1 MELRQLHYFVVLAHR
16 LHFTKAAEELAIAQ
30 PALSQQ
36 IQALE
41 RELGVRLFER
51 TPRRIRLTPAGQGLL
66 VHAERVL
73 ADVEALSTE
82 MAAYAGLHRGCLHI
96 GLHQTLGASWLSGL
110 LARFHGRYRGIEM
123 VLHEGVTEPMLERLE
138 EGKLDVIWMHTI
150 GTLFP
155 KTALSKQI
163 ETRAVLTEAVFLGAG
178 PHHRLAGRKQ
188 ISWDSLQAEAFV
200 LFQPGSG
207 LRQIVMHLAHQAGFL
222 PQVIFES
229 GDMSM
234 IRALVSEGMGIAA
247 FPQSVIAAP
256 GRSLVPLDLL
266 PALPPR
272 TVQLAWHRQRASTPS
287 IQAFLDFVQEDLGL
301 HPWAEMSID
310 RGLLA
315 NGDVQESDP
324 VRE

>member
-16 LHFTKAAEELAIAQ
+16 LHFTQAAEELAIAQ

-51 TPRRIRLTPAGQGLL
+51 TPRHIRLTPAGQGML
-66 VHAERVL
+66 VHAE
-73 ADVEALSTE
+73 E
-82 MAAYAGLHRGCLHI
+82 MAAYTGLHRGRLRI
-96 GLHQTLGASWLSGL
+96 GLHQTLGVFWLSGL
-110 LARFHGRYRGIEM
+110 LARFHGRYGGIEM
-123 VLHEGVTEPMLERLE
+123 VLHEGVTEPMLELLE

-155 KTALSKQI
+155 QKPLPKQI
-163 ETRAVLTEAVFLGAG
+163 ETKAIFTEAVLLGGG

-188 ISWDSLQAEAFV
+188 ISWTSLQAEAFV

-207 LRQIVMHLAHQAGFL
+207 LRQIVMQLAQEAGFL

-234 IRALVSEGMGIAA
+234 IRALVSEGMGIAV
-247 FPQSVIAAP
+247 FPQSVIEAP
-256 GRSLVPLDLL
+256 GRSLVPLDLS

-272 TVQLAWHRQRASTPS
+272 TIQLAWHRQRASTS
-287 IQAFLDFVQEDLGL
+287 TIQAFLDFVQEDLCL
-301 HPWAEMSID
+301 HPWA
-310 RGLLA
+310 
-315 NGDVQESDP
+315 
-324 VRE
+324 

>member
-1 MELRQLHYFVVLAHR
+1 MELRQLHYFVVLARR
-16 LHFTKAAEELAIAQ
+16 LHFTHAAEELAIAQ

-36 IQALE
+36 IQVLE

-51 TPRRIRLTPAGQGLL
+51 MPRHIHLTAAGQGLL

-73 ADVEALSTE
+73 ADVDTLSTE
-82 MAAYAGLHRGCLHI
+82 MAAYTGLLRGRLRI
-96 GLHQTLGASWLSGL
+96 GLHQSLGVSWLTGL
-110 LARFHGRYRGIEM
+110 LARFHGRFGGIEM
-123 VLHEGVTEPMLERLE
+123 VLREGVTEPMLERVE

-150 GTLFP
+150 ETFFP

-163 ETRAVLTEAVFLGAG
+163 ETEAVLTESVLLGAG
-178 PHHRLAGRKQ
+178 PRHRLAGRKQ
-188 ISWDSLQAEAFV
+188 ISWTELQAEAFV

-207 LRQIVMHLAHQAGFL
+207 LRQIVMHLAQEAGFL

-234 IRALVSEGMGIAA
+234 IRALVSEGMGISV
-247 FPQSVIAAP
+247 FPRSVIDAP
-256 GRSLVPLDLL
+256 GRSLVPLDLS

-272 TVQLAWHRQRASTPS
+272 TVQLAWHRQRASTPT

-301 HPWAEMSID
+301 HPWA
-310 RGLLA
+310 
-315 NGDVQESDP
+315 
-324 VRE
+324 